1 MKDLHLYLLQLIRA
15 GHPVAWATVIRS
27 TGSTP
32 QKPGSAA
39 IFDASGLMSGT
50 IGGGI
55 MEAEV
60 EKSARTLLKR
70 KGSNLFR
77 FTLDRD
83 LDGEGDGAICG
94 GEAEVLID
102 ADPSIHQNALEEMET
117 SLSQKK
123 EGSLITLVSRQKGP
137 GRVIHRYWNEGAVRD
152 LLSSPLPDHVV
163 QIIREYA
170 EKKTGGAWWLSAVIE
185 SNDPVVEF
193 LFIERIRPFP
203 QLIIA
208 GAGHIGKA
216 LAHLGHLLDFEV
228 TVIDYRPEYA
238 RASQL
243 PDADHIVLKDI
254 GEAIEELDPGPESYC
269 VIVTHGHQHDGE
281 ALKPL
286 IGSKAAYVG
295 MIGSRHKVGVMKKEF
310 IDKGWATSEQ
320 WDRIHAPV
328 GLPIGSKTVQEIA
341 FSIAAQL
348 IQVRNINN
356 RENGK

>member
-1 MKDLHLYLLQLIRA
+1 MKDFYRNLLQLINA
-15 GHPVAWATVIRS
+15 GQPVAWATVIRS

-32 QKPGSAA
+32 QKTGSAA
-39 IFDASGLMSGT
+39 LFDSSGLLSGT
-50 IGGGI
+50 VGGGI

-60 EKSARTLLKR
+60 EKSAWTLLKS
-70 KGSNLFR
+70 KSSNLFR
-77 FTLDRD
+77 YTLDRD
-83 LDGEGDGAICG
+83 QEGDGAICG

-102 ADPSIHQNALEEMET
+102 GNPSIHQKALEEMEA

-123 EGSLITLVSRQKGP
+123 EGSLITLVSRQKRT
-137 GRVIHRYWNEGAVRD
+137 GRAIHRYWNEGADRD
-152 LLSSPLPDHVV
+152 PLSSNLPEQVV
-163 QIIREYA
+163 QIIREYD
-170 EKKTGGAWWLSAVIE
+170 EKQPAGDWWLREIPE
-185 SNDPVVEF
+185 SDDPVVELVF
-193 LFIERIRPFP
+193 AERIRPFP

-216 LAHLGHLLDFEV
+216 LAHLGRLLDFEV

-238 RASQL
+238 HVSHL
-243 PDADHIVLKDI
+243 PDADHIVVNDI
-254 GEAIEELDPGPESYC
+254 GEAMKGLDPGPDTYC

-295 MIGSRHKVGVMKKEF
+295 MIGSRHKVSVMKKEF
-310 IDKGWATSEQ
+310 IEKGWATPDQ
-320 WDRIHAPV
+320 WDRIHAPI

-348 IQVRNINN
+348 VQVRNINN
-356 RENGK
+356 QGNGK